1 MNCKRVYLVGFM
13 CSGKSTLGRLLSEK
27 IQWSFL
33 DLDEELER
41 VEGMS
46 IAEIFDKRGEDF
58 FRRRELEMLKDL
70 SRGEKIIISTGGG
83 LGANPTAMDFMRS
96 MGLVV
101 WLRVDFDTF
110 LQRCGKDPSR
120 PLLKKGREK
129 LLRLFEERSE
139 VYRRAHITLEASSSP
154 EILAENLLAKLKTL
168 SYNGDEGG

>member
-70 SRGEKIIISTGGG
+70 SRGEKVIISTGGG

>member
-13 CSGKSTLGRLLSEK
+13 CSGKSTLGRLLSERTR
-27 IQWSFL
+27 WSFV

-46 IAEIFDKRGEDF
+46 IVEIFDKKGEDF

-70 SRGEKIIISTGGG
+70 SRREGVIISTGGG
-83 LGANPTAMDFMRS
+83 LGANPTAMDFMKS

-101 WLRVDFDTF
+101 WLKVGFDTF

-120 PLLKKGREK
+120 PLLKRSREE

-139 VYRRAHITLEASSSP
+139 VYQRAHITLEASSKP
-154 EILAENLLAKLKTL
+154 EILMENLLANLKTL
-168 SYNGDEGG
+168 SYNGEEGG